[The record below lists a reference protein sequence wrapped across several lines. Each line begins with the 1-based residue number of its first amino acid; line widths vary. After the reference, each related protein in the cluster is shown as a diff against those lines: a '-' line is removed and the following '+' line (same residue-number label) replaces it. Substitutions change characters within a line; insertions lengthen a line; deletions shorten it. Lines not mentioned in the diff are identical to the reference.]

1 MARARGILWFLVLV
15 ATLLGAAPDGRA
27 ADWGGI
33 SPGASTIQTV
43 RGRYGAPSREL
54 REKEE
59 GYDTTRWIYEGAR
72 APAGMKRL
80 IVGLGMLTAAG
91 YRPDLVRY
99 FELDPKPLVF
109 DRTTVI
115 RGWGAPDRIGDEN
128 GRALLFYKA
137 GLIVYLDITG
147 EDAVSM
153 FFTIPQSEPPPAS
166 K

>member
-1 MARARGILWFLVLV
+1 MARARRIPWFLVLV

-43 RGRYGAPSREL
+43 RDRYGAPSRESH
-54 REKEE
+54 EKEE

-72 APAGMKRL
+72 APAGMKQLR
-80 IVGLGMLTAAG
+80 VDFGMLTAAG

-99 FELDPKPLVF
+99 FKLDPKPLVF
-109 DRTTVI
+109 DRTTIIV
-115 RGWGAPDRIGDEN
+115 GWGVPDRFGEEE
-128 GRALLFYKA
+128 GRAALFYRA
-137 GLIVYLDITG
+137 GLLVILDPT
-147 EDAVSM
+147 EQDAVSM
-153 FFTIPQSEPPPAS
+153 VFTIPQSEPPPAS